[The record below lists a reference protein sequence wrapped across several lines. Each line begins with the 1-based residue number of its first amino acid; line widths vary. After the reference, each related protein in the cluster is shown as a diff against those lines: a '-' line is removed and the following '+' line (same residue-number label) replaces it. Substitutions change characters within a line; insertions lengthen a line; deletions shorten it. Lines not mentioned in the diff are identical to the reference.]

1 MSNPDDVRRAL
12 ELLELDENASSES
25 IAVRRREM
33 AIRNHPDRG
42 GTHEAMAAVN
52 RAADLLLRWRRRGG
66 DVSGDT
72 VADTVA
78 DTDTDTERN
87 PVRRGRR
94 GAERMGEPRADRPS
108 FVMEALPVVAHEAL
122 LLAAGVLGQ
131 VCDDDP
137 PYVIETLIAV
147 DESIPELSTIH
158 GGEIWCRLEL
168 VPDAGST
175 TVTIIADVDPE
186 SLVRLWCDTVNEL
199 GLPD

>member
-12 ELLELDENASSES
+12 DLLELDENASSES

-52 RAADLLLRWRRRGG
+52 RAADLLLWWRQRGG
-66 DVSGDT
+66 VGPS
-72 VADTVA
+72 VA

-87 PVRRGRR
+87 PVRRSRP
-94 GAERMGEPRADRPS
+94 GAERKGEPRADRPS

-147 DESIPELSTIH
+147 DESIPELSTID

>member
-52 RAADLLLRWRRRGG
+52 RAADLLLWWRQRGG
-66 DVSGDT
+66 VGSS
-72 VADTVA
+72 VA
-78 DTDTDTERN
+78 DTDTERN
-87 PVRRGRR
+87 PVRRSRP
-94 GAERMGEPRADRPS
+94 GAERKGEPRADRPS

-147 DESIPELSTIH
+147 DESIPELSTID

>member
-1 MSNPDDVRRAL
+1 VSNPDDVRRAL

-25 IAVRRREM
+25 ITVRRREM

-52 RAADLLLRWRRRGG
+52 RAADLLLWWRRRGG
-66 DVSGDT
+66 VVPG
-72 VADTVA
+72 VA

-87 PVRRGRR
+87 PVRRSRR

-147 DESIPELSTIH
+147 DESIPELSTID

>member
-12 ELLELDENASSES
+12 DLLELDENASSES

-52 RAADLLLRWRRRGG
+52 RAADLLLWWRQRGG
-66 DVSGDT
+66 VGSS
-72 VADTVA
+72 VA
-78 DTDTDTERN
+78 DTDTERN

-94 GAERMGEPRADRPS
+94 GAERKGEPRADRPS

-147 DESIPELSTIH
+147 DESIPELSTID